1 MAAFVGNNF
10 DTVDLNGES
19 QNQYGFVAQAGYRV
33 TDAIEVFGRYEWY
46 DILNASDTDIQTY
59 NTTGKDVN
67 NILTFGVNVY
77 AMANVK
83 WTTQVGISLGNMS
96 GITNDDDTDAM
107 TGAGW
112 RNNVGTDGEDETQV
126 NVITQLQV
134 SF

>member
-1 MAAFVGNNF
+1 
-10 DTVDLNGES
+10 
-19 QNQYGFVAQAGYRV
+19 VAQAGYRV